1 MEVHTDNG
9 NVGIEPLKLKQGLEI
24 HYRMWI
30 DRGRGK
36 YGAIEIT
43 HSDLQRLH
51 KMIGGMLG
59 GAKAKPARAKKENQ
73 SR

>member
-1 MEVHTDNG
+1 MAETSTENG
-9 NVGIEPLKLKQGLEI
+9 NIGVEPLSSKREMEI
-24 HYRMWI
+24 HYRVWI

-43 HSDLQRLH
+43 HSDLQRFH

-59 GAKAKPARAKKENQ
+59 GAKAKPAQ
-73 SR
+73 SNR